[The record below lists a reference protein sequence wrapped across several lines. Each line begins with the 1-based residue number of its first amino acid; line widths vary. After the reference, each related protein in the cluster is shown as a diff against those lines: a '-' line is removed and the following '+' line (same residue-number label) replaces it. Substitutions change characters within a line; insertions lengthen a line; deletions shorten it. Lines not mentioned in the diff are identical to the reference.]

1 MRISFGS
8 IYKINSMIYSDFEKK
23 IYGKSKLR
31 TKMRGVRNFL
41 IALLGLFF
49 MIVAFTIVIDVN
61 NAIGDG
67 MKNVRY
73 GLFSLGLIV
82 SGTSHYS
89 RPYCLKAKNKPWY
102 HPSPVY
108 KVLSK
113 FTGGHVQNE
122 WAHRPV

>member
-1 MRISFGS
+1 
-8 IYKINSMIYSDFEKK
+8 MIYSDFEKK

-41 IALLGLFF
+41 LALMGLFF

-67 MKNVRY
+67 MKNLRY

-82 SGTSHYS
+82 SGTSII
-89 RPYCLKAKNKPWY
+89 LALLFK
-102 HPSPVY
+102 
-108 KVLSK
+108 SK
-113 FTGGHVQNE
+113 K
-122 WAHRPV
+122 

>member
-1 MRISFGS
+1 
-8 IYKINSMIYSDFEKK
+8 MIYSDFEKK
-23 IYGKSKLR
+23 IYGKSKLK

-67 MKNVRY
+67 MKNIRY

-82 SGTSHYS
+82 SGT
-89 RPYCLKAKNKPWY
+89 AI
-102 HPSPVY
+102 
-108 KVLSK
+108 VLALLFKSK
-113 FTGGHVQNE
+113 K
-122 WAHRPV
+122 